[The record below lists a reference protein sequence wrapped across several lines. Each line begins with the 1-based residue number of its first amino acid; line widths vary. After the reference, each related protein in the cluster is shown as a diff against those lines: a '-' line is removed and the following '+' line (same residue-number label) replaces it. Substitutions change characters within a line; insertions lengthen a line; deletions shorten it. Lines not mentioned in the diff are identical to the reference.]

1 MLSFKNKYF
10 YSLLSFLAVLM
21 LVSLYKNYRLK
32 FPQTDD
38 AYLKAH
44 IVEISPRLTAP
55 LSIINV
61 RENQFVEKG
70 AILVELDQSV
80 YNTQLNAA
88 QAAFE
93 TSLEISKANEAAVDA
108 ALSIVEEKTAA
119 LIRTDKD
126 LERIKSLYLD
136 GLISEARYFDAKILK
151 QEMQASKN
159 SADFELLRAKM
170 NLGER
175 GELNSQ
181 VRLAKANLDEAR
193 LKLSFTKIVAP
204 ADGWVSNFDLRAGMI
219 VEADEPIFSIIEDTK
234 WWIEANFKE
243 TQMKNIRPG
252 QPVKISVD
260 MFPNLGLIGEVESLG
275 AGSGVTFS
283 LLPPQNATG
292 NWVKITQRFPVKVLI
307 INAPKT
313 EANGWSRLKV
323 GSSVVVTV
331 DAREL

>member
-1 MLSFKNKYF
+1 MLSFKNKYI
-10 YSLLSFLAVLM
+10 YSLLPFLTVLL
-21 LVSLYKNYRLK
+21 LVPLFKNYRLN

-44 IVEISPRLTAP
+44 IVTISPRLTAP
-55 LSIINV
+55 LAIINV
-61 RENQFVEKG
+61 RENQFVNKG

-80 YNTQLNAA
+80 YITQLNAA
-88 QAAFE
+88 EAAFE
-93 TSLEISKANEAAVDA
+93 TSLENSKANEAAVDA
-108 ALSIVEEKTAA
+108 ALSVVEEKTAA
-119 LIRTDKD
+119 LNRTDKD
-126 LERIKSLYLD
+126 LERVKSLYLD
-136 GLISEARYFDAKILK
+136 GLISEAKYFDAKTLK
-151 QEMQASKN
+151 REMEASKN

-170 NLGER
+170 NMGER
-175 GELNSQ
+175 GESNSQ

-193 LKLSFTKIVAP
+193 LRLSFTKIIAP
-204 ADGWVSNFDLRAGMI
+204 ADGWISNFDLRVGMI
-219 VEADEPIFSIIEDTK
+219 VEADESIFSIIEDSK

-260 MFPNLGLIGEVESLG
+260 MFPSLSLMGEVESLG

-292 NWVKITQRFPVKVLI
+292 NWVKITQRFPVKVQI

-313 EANGWSRLKV
+313 ETSGWSPLKV

-331 DAREL
+331 DARER